1 MNGIN
6 GIGNA
11 FQSVQHQQE
20 QRPRPQPQPEAQQPV
35 AEAAPAAT
43 YSSEA
48 EYNPHVMQFADGSQA
63 AEPQAPPPQPGSE
76 PESSANQPADVSE
89 PTAANPPASASSPV
103 SVLSLANAAYTD
115 AKDAQAAL
123 DAELAM
129 QLAIQGTNLTDAQ
142 KQAYVD
148 EYMQSH
154 PEYAATDTAAAEL
167 QAALNDPE
175 IAEAA
180 KTDPATAAAVK
191 DALTQ
196 LSSGQHG
203 DQALAW
209 LEANADMVDSLGFSD
224 EELNSLVEEAAN
236 STAAKLAQNGG
247 DVDQELEKIIKSVET
262 IAGYTGNDLLSDFAA
277 EFGEFRTALSGG
289 ADALEAYFAK
299 AGTETSP
306 KIMSAAYM
314 FAAIRAADFPG
325 FDDPAKLTE
334 YLTNV
339 ATLAQGG
346 AEAIKSAIKTF
357 GSNDFL
363 DTLGKYVDSKFTG
376 FATMAVSALS
386 AVSALID
393 IDKFASDPSLSNG
406 LQAVS
411 SLLAVIPAPA
421 AQVVSGGFALAAMLA
436 AMIAE
441 SSERKNEMEAILANM
456 DSDPPLSKE
465 VAHALSHDPSAGT
478 ALASAG
484 LTPEQIQE
492 LAAAAPALFEST
504 NQGAEAFV
512 KAAQSIGLDSDEIVD
527 LAKDLQDADPDFDPF
542 AYLAMQT
549 GGDPD
554 GLASGA
560 ALASALSG
568 MPGASDALAAHEKNI
583 IEQKQQAA
591 DDYAGHSYYDPD
603 LRDLLAENGDPA
615 YRAEMISRIKQ
626 DGALALFVETVER
639 DGSEAEKEAL
649 ADALSAAYDAGEID
663 NATANQHLDSLGY
676 DAIPCKP
683 A

>member
-11 FQSVQHQQE
+11 FQSIQRQQA
-20 QRPRPQPQPEAQQPV
+20 QQPQPQPEPQQ
-35 AEAAPAAT
+35 ASETAPAAT
-43 YSSEA
+43 SSSEA
-48 EYNPHVMQFADGSQA
+48 HYNPHVMTLAGGSEA
-63 AEPQAPPPQPGSE
+63 AESQAPPPQPGTATQSDGADPAIDSE
-76 PESSANQPADVSE
+76 PAVADPAS
-89 PTAANPPASASSPV
+89 SASSPT
-103 SVLSLANAAYTD
+103 SVLDSATTAYID
-115 AKDAQAAL
+115 AKQAQAEL
-123 DAELAM
+123 DAELDT

-142 KQAYVD
+142 KQAYID

-314 FAAIRAADFPG
+314 FAAIGAADFPG

-346 AEAIKSAIKTF
+346 EEAIKSAIKTF

-421 AQVVSGGFALAAMLA
+421 AQVLAAGFALAAM
-436 AMIAE
+436 ITE

-465 VAHALSHDPSAGT
+465 VAHALSHDPSAGS

-484 LTPEQIQE
+484 LTPEQIQD
-492 LAAAAPALFEST
+492 LAASTPALFEST

-512 KAAQSIGLDSDEIVD
+512 KAAQSIGLDSDQIVD

>member
-11 FQSVQHQQE
+11 FQPIQHQQE
-20 QRPRPQPQPEAQQPV
+20 QRPRPQPQPEAQQPA

-89 PTAANPPASASSPV
+89 PTAANPSASASSPV

-115 AKDAQAAL
+115 AKGAQAAL

-154 PEYAATDTAAAEL
+154 PEYADTDAAAAEL
-167 QAALNDPE
+167 QAALNDP
-175 IAEAA
+175 AVVEAA
-180 KTDPATAAAVK
+180 KTDPAVATQVK
-191 DALTQ
+191 DALEH
-196 LSSGQHG
+196 LASGQHG
-203 DQALAW
+203 DQALEW
-209 LEANADMVDSLGFSD
+209 LEANANMVNSLGFSD
-224 EELNSLVEEAAN
+224 TELNDLVEEAAN
-236 STAAKLAQNGG
+236 SAAAQ
-247 DVDQELEKIIKSVET
+247 LEKSGNGNAEYVQEKLEKLIKSVET
-262 IAGYTGNDLLSDFAA
+262 IAGHTGNSLLSAFAT
-277 EFGEFRTALSGG
+277 ELGQFK
-289 ADALEAYFAK
+289 DALKGGPDTLTAYFAK
-299 AGTETSP
+299 AGTEAPP
-306 KIMSAAYM
+306 KLMSFAYM
-314 FAAIRAADFPG
+314 FAAIGAADFPG

-334 YLTNV
+334 YLTDI

-346 AEAIKSAIKTF
+346 EQAIKSAIEEYGK
-357 GSNDFL
+357 SDFL
-363 DTLGKYVDSKFTG
+363 DTLSKHVDGRFTG
-376 FATMAVSALS
+376 FATMAVCALS
-386 AVSALID
+386 AVQAVID
-393 IDKFASDPSLSNG
+393 IDKFVSDPSLSGG

-421 AQVVSGGFALAAMLA
+421 AQFLSAGFALAALLT
-436 AMIAE
+436 E
-441 SSERKNEMEAILANM
+441 FPERNSEMEAILKNM
-456 DSDPPLSKE
+456 DPPLSDE

-568 MPGASDALAAHEKNI
+568 LPGASDALAAHEKNI
-583 IEQKQQAA
+583 IEQKQHAA